1 MNEKLNEIMANH
13 QSVMSEKDRQIIEY
27 QKQIEKLQKIESDLS
42 VQIEEQKV
50 KNNVSVKP
58 LNSQFN
64 NDFRF
69 NNFETKKKQPSIEL
83 FELI

>member
-13 QSVMSEKDRQIIEY
+13 QSVMSEKDRQIVEY

-50 KNNVSVKP
+50 KNNVSDKP
-58 LNSQFN
+58 SN
-64 NDFRF
+64 FRSD
-69 NNFETKKKQPSIEL
+69 N
-83 FELI
+83 